1 MVQMTQNI
9 LDLQFFFVL
18 TFLRKNNCEEVV
30 VVGEVGVARV
40 VGVVEELEVVVEVD
54 GGIVL
59 GGVSLS
65 SPFLFL
71 PPLHALTLTDGGPIF
86 CKIDSNKKINKTKL
100 LMKF

>member
-1 MVQMTQNI
+1 MLSI
-9 LDLQFFFVL
+9 LDLQLLLILL
-18 TFLRKNNCEEVV
+18 TFLLKNREE
-30 VVGEVGVARV
+30 VVGEVGVARD
-40 VGVVEELEVVVEVD
+40 VGVVEELEVVAEVD

-71 PPLHALTLTDGGPIF
+71 PPLHASTLTDGGPIF
-86 CKIDSNKKINKTKL
+86 CNKKINKTKL

>member
-1 MVQMTQNI
+1 MVQITQNI

-40 VGVVEELEVVVEVD
+40 VGVEELEVMAEVD
-54 GGIVL
+54 GGIIL

-71 PPLHALTLTDGGPIF
+71 PPLHASTLTDGGPIF
-86 CKIDSNKKINKTKL
+86 CNKKINKTKL